1 MAPRD
6 LVKAKDFSGIHRL
19 GEQVALL

>member
-19 GEQVALL
+19 GEQGALL